1 MINEVKQLNKTARIE
16 FVMTEEEAVRLK
28 ETAKSLRLPVSRLI
42 RMLLEGYRP
51 KEFPGDRFFDDL
63 NKLREEANKMQ
74 LTSEFVKDPE
84 IKETLYD
91 TAMEIKKSILE
102 IEQKYLLP
110 EKSKFKII

>member
-1 MINEVKQLNKTARIE
+1 MSG
-16 FVMTEEEAVRLK
+16 
-28 ETAKSLRLPVSRLI
+28 SL
-42 RMLLEGYRP
+42 G
-51 KEFPGDRFFDDL
+51 FDDL

-91 TAMEIKKSILE
+91 TAMEIKKIILE

-110 EKSKFKII
+110 EKTKFKII